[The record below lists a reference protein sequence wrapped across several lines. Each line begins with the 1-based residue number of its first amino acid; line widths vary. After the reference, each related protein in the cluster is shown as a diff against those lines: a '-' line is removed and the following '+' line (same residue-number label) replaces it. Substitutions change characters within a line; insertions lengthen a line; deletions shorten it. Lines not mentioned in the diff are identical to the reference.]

1 LENLV
6 NNIRVVLFDFIGTT
20 VIETQPDV
28 IEHCFKHAFAKNGI
42 SVSKVFIQT
51 NRGRNKRDVVRDALA
66 SNSDQI
72 EVDKVLFDFETA
84 VDRQISSFQA
94 TPDAEMIFRTLQQK
108 NIHLAIATGLSR
120 DIFDKIIN
128 QVGWDFKWFS
138 YHATYEEIGKGRPYP
153 DLIIDLMHTLDIFN
167 PQEIL
172 KVGDTVADIQEGKNA
187 GTRTAAVLAG
197 TQPEETLKQ
206 HKPDYLFKNL
216 QEILNLVR

>member
-1 LENLV
+1 LE
-6 NNIRVVLFDFIGTT
+6 NIRVVLFDFIGTT

-28 IEHCFKHAFAKNGI
+28 IAHCFKHAFAKNGI
-42 SVSKVFIQT
+42 SISQDFIQT
-51 NRGRNKRDVVRDALA
+51 NRGRNKRDVVRDALNH
-66 SNSDQI
+66 NSSKI
-72 EVDKVLFDFETA
+72 EVDKVLFDFEAA
-84 VDRQISSFQA
+84 VDRQLGSFQA
-94 TPDAEMIFRTLQQK
+94 APDAGLIFKTLLQK
-108 NIHLAIATGLSR
+108 NVQLAIATGLSR

-128 QVGWDFKWFS
+128 QVGWDFNWFA

-153 DLIIDLMHTLDIFN
+153 DLIIDLMSKLDIFN

-187 GTRTAAVLAG
+187 GTRTAALLAG

-206 HKPDYLFKNL
+206 HNPDHLLKSL